1 MKKRWTA
8 LLLALAM
15 LSALA
20 VGALADEQKKDE
32 TAAEAAQATPDAAG
46 TLSFENLGA
55 RMKEK
60 SYALLAL
67 EESIAMVESTDYEKV
82 EQELRDGLND
92 IANAQWSMTSL
103 GSVGS
108 AALSNSISMTGEAP
122 SRSDQALA
130 TAINGVGAAVG
141 TLANQSFQAQYDA
154 YREQFDAV
162 RDGKLQKDNAGVVH
176 QLKNME
182 DSTIQLAQSAYITLL
197 GLQEQSAALARQ
209 DAALDRTLAELE
221 LRYQLGQISTM
232 TLEQAKAGKV
242 QLESGKATLDMNITA
257 LRRQLNAMVGEELT
271 APLTLGALPAVTAEQ
286 LSAMDVEKD
295 LEKAKAASYD
305 LYAAKKTL
313 DDADEEYDDSGAK
326 SSYNEKDYKKVQARH
341 KWQSAQYTYN
351 ATVQKYEL
359 SFRSLYDKVKDC
371 AQILSAAKVSLEC
384 ERGDLAAAQLKYEQG
399 TISENALRTAEDE
412 LYSAQ
417 DTVSGAERDLFTAY
431 NNYRWAVDC
440 GLLAG

>member
-32 TAAEAAQATPDAAG
+32 SAPEAAQTAPDAAG

-67 EESIAMVESTDYEKV
+67 EESIALVESTDYEKV
-82 EQELRDGLND
+82 EQELRDGLNE
-92 IANAQWSMTSL
+92 IADAQWKMTAL
-103 GSVGS
+103 GSAGAMAHDASS
-108 AALSNSISMTGEAP
+108 AT
-122 SRSDQALA
+122 QA
-130 TAINGVGAAVG
+130 AIGAVGAAVG
-141 TLANQSFQAQYDA
+141 SLASQSLQTQYDA
-154 YREQFDAV
+154 LRERFDDV
-162 RDGKLQKDNAGVVH
+162 RDGKLQRDNEGVVR
-176 QLKNME
+176 QLKSME
-182 DSTIQLAQSAYITLL
+182 NNTVQMMQNVYITLL
-197 GLQEQSAALARQ
+197 GLEEKSAALARQ

-221 LRYQLGQISTM
+221 LRYQLGQISAM
-232 TLEQAKAGKV
+232 ALAQAKAGKA

-326 SSYNEKDYKKVQARH
+326 SYYNERDYKKVQARH

-359 SFRSLYDKVKDC
+359 TFRSLCDKVKDC

-384 ERGDLAAAQLKYEQG
+384 ERSDLAAAQLKYEQG
-399 TISENALRTAEDE
+399 TISENALHTAEDE
-412 LYSAQ
+412 LYTAQ

-431 NNYRWAVDC
+431 NNYRWAVEY

>member
-32 TAAEAAQATPDAAG
+32 TAAETAQITPDAAG

-67 EESIAMVESTDYEKV
+67 EESIALVESTDYEKV
-82 EQELRDGLND
+82 EQELRDGLNE
-92 IANAQWSMTSL
+92 IADAQWKMTAL
-103 GSVGS
+103 GSAGAMAHDASS
-108 AALSNSISMTGEAP
+108 AT
-122 SRSDQALA
+122 QA
-130 TAINGVGAAVG
+130 AIGAVGAAVG
-141 TLANQSFQAQYDA
+141 SLANQSLQTQYDA
-154 YREQFDAV
+154 LREQFDAV
-162 RDGKLQKDNAGVVH
+162 RDGELQKDNAGVVH

-182 DSTIQLAQSAYITLL
+182 DSTIQMAQSAYITLL
-197 GLQEQSAALARQ
+197 GLEEQSAALARQ

-232 TLEQAKAGKV
+232 TLEQAKAGKI

-326 SSYNEKDYKKVQARH
+326 SYYNERDYKKVQARH

-359 SFRSLYDKVKDC
+359 TFRSLCDKVKDC

-384 ERGDLAAAQLKYEQG
+384 ERSDLAAAQLKYEQG
-399 TISENALRTAEDE
+399 TISENALHAAEDE
-412 LYSAQ
+412 LYTAQ

-431 NNYRWAVDC
+431 TNYRWAVDC

>member
-20 VGALADEQKKDE
+20 VGALADEQKKE
-32 TAAEAAQATPDAAG
+32 ESAAETVQTTPDAAG

-67 EESIAMVESTDYEKV
+67 EESIALVESTDYEKV
-82 EQELRDGLND
+82 EQELRDGLNE
-92 IANAQWSMTSL
+92 IADAQWGMTAL
-103 GSVGS
+103 GSAGT
-108 AALSNSISMTGEAP
+108 AALSRVPTTAGSPDA
-122 SRSDQALA
+122 SDHALA
-130 TAINGVGAAVG
+130 GAVNAVGAAVG
-141 TLANQSFQAQYDA
+141 RLASQSLQTQYDA
-154 YREQFDAV
+154 LRERFDDV
-162 RDGKLQKDNAGVVH
+162 RDGKLQRDNEGVVR
-176 QLKNME
+176 QLKSVE
-182 DSTIQLAQSAYITLL
+182 DNTVQMMQNVYITLL
-197 GLQEQSAALARQ
+197 GLEEQSAALARQ

-232 TLEQAKAGKV
+232 TLEQAKAGKI

-271 APLTLGALPAVTAEQ
+271 APLTLGALPVVTAEQ

-326 SSYNEKDYKKVQARH
+326 SYYNERDYKKVQARH

-359 SFRSLYDKVKDC
+359 TFRSLCDKVKDC

-384 ERGDLAAAQLKYEQG
+384 ERSDLAAAQLRYEQG
-399 TISENALRTAEDE
+399 TISENALHAAEDE
-412 LYSAQ
+412 LYTAQ

-431 NNYRWAVDC
+431 NNYRWAVDY

>member
-20 VGALADEQKKDE
+20 VGALADEQKKE
-32 TAAEAAQATPDAAG
+32 ESAAETVQTTPDAAG

-67 EESIAMVESTDYEKV
+67 EESIALVESTDYEKV
-82 EQELRDGLND
+82 EQELRDGLNE
-92 IANAQWSMTSL
+92 IADAQWKMTAL
-103 GSVGS
+103 GSAGT
-108 AALSNSISMTGEAP
+108 AALSRVPTTAGSPDA
-122 SRSDQALA
+122 SDHALA
-130 TAINGVGAAVG
+130 GAVNAVGAAVG
-141 TLANQSFQAQYDA
+141 RLASQSLQTQYDA
-154 YREQFDAV
+154 LRERFDDV
-162 RDGKLQKDNAGVVH
+162 RDGKLQRDNEGVVR
-176 QLKNME
+176 QLKSVE
-182 DSTIQLAQSAYITLL
+182 DNTVQMMQNVYITLL
-197 GLQEQSAALARQ
+197 GLEEQSAALARQ

-232 TLEQAKAGKV
+232 TLEQAKAGKI

-326 SSYNEKDYKKVQARH
+326 SYYNERDYKKVQARH

-359 SFRSLYDKVKDC
+359 TFRSLCDKVKDC

-384 ERGDLAAAQLKYEQG
+384 ERSDLAAAQLRYEQG
-399 TISENALRTAEDE
+399 TISENALHAAEDE
-412 LYSAQ
+412 LYTAQ

-431 NNYRWAVDC
+431 NNYRWAVDY